1 MQIKFNIP
9 QAEQVDSSGDF
20 RSRLET
26 SSLVFARS
34 LAVDL
39 WQVYYFV
46 DCVIIAF
53 RIPPDG
59 VMAKAPNPDAIRTLK
74 QHTRTKQTSLCNA
87 LKIGLSGDMFLR
99 LTNVTPLT

>member
-20 RSRLET
+20 RSRLAT

-39 WQVYYFV
+39 WQVYVLPKATTYFEN
-46 DCVIIAF
+46 IISKTIAS
-53 RIPPDG
+53 
-59 VMAKAPNPDAIRTLK
+59 VVQTKSLQCHMAGDL
-74 QHTRTKQTSLCNA
+74 TSLY
-87 LKIGLSGDMFLR
+87 LR
-99 LTNVTPLT
+99 SKH

>member
-20 RSRLET
+20 RSRRAT

-39 WQVYYFV
+39 WQVYSHF
-46 DCVIIAF
+46 CVA
-53 RIPPDG
+53 RTVGLECVCPTGLTVKQDG
-59 VMAKAPNPDAIRTLK
+59 KTCEDSKSI
-74 QHTRTKQTSLCNA
+74 
-87 LKIGLSGDMFLR
+87 FF
-99 LTNVTPLT
+99 

>member
-39 WQVYYFV
+39 WQVYLYPYKV
-46 DCVIIAF
+46 GSHF
-53 RIPPDG
+53 RLP
-59 VMAKAPNPDAIRTLK
+59 ASFDAAG
-74 QHTRTKQTSLCNA
+74 SLSYGAIFQCHWFS
-87 LKIGLSGDMFLR
+87 GL
-99 LTNVTPLT
+99 